1 MNIFFRIPLVLTTV
15 LLSGFL
21 YSQEVNNENE
31 IDYMGLSI
39 DFMEALKSKSNTDEF
54 VKIFA
59 ASTLEGIEQQID
71 TDEKKLAFW
80 INIYNAYIIHTLDKN
95 PELYENRRT
104 FFNKSRIEIAGMTIA
119 FSDIEH
125 GILRRGQKLV
135 GLGLIPTLF
144 PPKYQKRLRP
154 NIRDYR
160 IHFGLNCGAK
170 SCPPVAVFHPDT
182 VLDQLCTLQTNYLIQ
197 KTSYDANSNTV
208 TTTPLASWF
217 RGDFGGKR
225 GVKKL
230 LYESGLIP
238 SSKVILK
245 FGGYDW
251 TLDLNMFVDI

>member
-1 MNIFFRIPLVLTTV
+1 MNIFFRMPLVLTTV

-21 YSQEVNNENE
+21 YSQEVNVESE
-31 IDYMGLSI
+31 MDYMALSI
-39 DFMEALKSKSNTDEF
+39 EFMEALKSQSNTDEF

-95 PELYENRRT
+95 PELYEKRRA
-104 FFNKSRIEIAGMTIA
+104 FFASSVIQIAGRLFS

-125 GILRRGQKLV
+125 GILRRGQKLI
-135 GLGLIPTLF
+135 GLGLIPSIF

-154 NIRDYR
+154 DIRDYR

-170 SCPPVAVFHPDT
+170 SCPPVAIFRPDT
-182 VLDQLCTLQTNYLIQ
+182 VLDQLCTLQMNYLTA
-197 KTSYDANSNTV
+197 KTTYDASTNTV

-238 SSKVILK
+238 SSKVKLK
-245 FGGYDW
+245 FGDYDW
-251 TLDLNMFVDI
+251 TLDLDMFVDI

>member
-1 MNIFFRIPLVLTTV
+1 MNIIFRMPLIAITV
-15 LLSGFL
+15 LLSVFL
-21 YSQEVNNENE
+21 HGQEANVEQE
-31 IDYMGLSI
+31 MDYMALSI
-39 DFMEALKSKSNTDEF
+39 EFMEALKVKSNTDEF
-54 VKIFA
+54 AKIFA
-59 ASTLEGIEQQID
+59 DSTIEGLEQQIN

-170 SCPPVAVFHPDT
+170 SCPPVAIFHPDT
-182 VLDQLCTLQTNYLIQ
+182 VMDQLCTLQMNYLKQ

-217 RGDFGGKR
+217 RGDFGGKK
-225 GVKKL
+225 GVKNL
-230 LYESGLIP
+230 LYEAGLIP
-238 SSKVILK
+238 SSKVNLK
-245 FGGYDW
+245 FGEYDW